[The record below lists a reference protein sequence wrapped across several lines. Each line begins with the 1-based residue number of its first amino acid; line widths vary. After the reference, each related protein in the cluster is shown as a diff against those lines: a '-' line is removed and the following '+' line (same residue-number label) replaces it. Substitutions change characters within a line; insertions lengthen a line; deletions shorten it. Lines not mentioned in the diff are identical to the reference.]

1 MGSMP
6 EMCPPSR
13 FSMIPVLTTSPLFC
27 RTPTSTV
34 WPVVT
39 SLPPIST
46 VSVEPA
52 LTMSE
57 ASTYRYCPTPT
68 VMSEAEDQTPPSPY
82 TGILDDE

>member
-1 MGSMP
+1 MP

-13 FSMIPVLTTSPLFC
+13 FSIMPVLTTSPSFL

-34 WPVVT
+34 WPVT
-39 SLPPIST
+39 TNLPPVST

-57 ASTYRYCPTPT
+57 AST
-68 VMSEAEDQTPPSPY
+68 
-82 TGILDDE
+82 

>member
-1 MGSMP
+1 M
-6 EMCPPSR
+6 
-13 FSMIPVLTTSPLFC
+13 TTSPSFC
-27 RTPTSTV
+27 RTPTSTIC
-34 WPVVT
+34 PVVT

-68 VMSEAEDQTPPSPY
+68 VKSEAEDQTPSSPY
-82 TGILDDE
+82 TGSLDEE